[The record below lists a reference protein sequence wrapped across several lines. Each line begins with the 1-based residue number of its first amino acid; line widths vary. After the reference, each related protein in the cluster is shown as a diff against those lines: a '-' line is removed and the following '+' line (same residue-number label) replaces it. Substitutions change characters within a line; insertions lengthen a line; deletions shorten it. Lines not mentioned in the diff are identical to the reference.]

1 MPIRNTKLDRIIS
14 NIDRQVLERDADR
27 VIEEMYN
34 GMSIIVD
41 ELKSLK
47 KQNNELTRRLNE
59 LTRDE

>member
-41 ELKSLK
+41 EIKSLK